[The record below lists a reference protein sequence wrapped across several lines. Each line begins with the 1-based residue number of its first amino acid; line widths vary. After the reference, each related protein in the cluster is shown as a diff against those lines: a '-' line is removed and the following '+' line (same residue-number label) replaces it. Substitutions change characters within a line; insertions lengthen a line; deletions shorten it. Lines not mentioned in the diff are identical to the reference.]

1 MNPMSEHARK
11 SPNEPALLLLDKPA
25 GMTSFDCIRE
35 LKRGWKRTDFGHG
48 GTLDRFATGLLPI
61 LMGEGLKLVR
71 FFLDSHP
78 ALSTYW
84 KTYTGVIELGRATE
98 TGDPEGAVIET
109 RAVPLMTGEQIA
121 AAMRTFVG
129 CVYLQTPPA
138 YSAKKIQGERASEL
152 ARKGIAPELKP
163 VAVTIQNFEYLGHEG
178 AQVRFRAKCSKG
190 TYIRVLAQ
198 DLARK
203 LDTAGFV
210 SSLRRDAVGDFE
222 LAQAIALEDALTRG
236 PATTAMTLAQATA
249 FLPTFPLLPNE
260 DALLAVGKVD
270 GLLARLS
277 NSGLPANIYCARAEA
292 DAPAALLELTAQKR
306 ANFLRAF
313 V

>member
-1 MNPMSEHARK
+1 MSERARK

-35 LKRGWKRTDFGHG
+35 LKHGWKRTDFGHG

-78 ALSTYW
+78 SLPTYW
-84 KTYTGVIELGRATE
+84 KTYSGVIELGKATE
-98 TGDPEGAVIET
+98 TGDPEGAVTET
-109 RAVPLMTGEQIA
+109 RAVPSMTGEQIQA
-121 AAMRTFVG
+121 VMETFVARE
-129 CVYLQTPPA
+129 YLQTPPA

-152 ARKGIAPELKP
+152 ARKGITPELKP
-163 VAVTIQNFEYLGHEG
+163 VSVTIRKFEYLGHEG
-178 AQVRFRAKCSKG
+178 SSVRFRAVCSKG
-190 TYIRVLAQ
+190 TYIRVLAL
-198 DLARK
+198 DFARR

-210 SSLRRDAVGDFE
+210 SSLRRDAVGDFQ
-222 LAQAIALEDALTRG
+222 LSQAITLADAQARG
-236 PATTAMTLAQATA
+236 PAAAAMTLAQATA
-249 FLPTFPLLPNE
+249 FLPAFPLLPNE

-292 DAPAALLELTAQKR
+292 DTPAALLELTTQKR